1 MQERNTSSK
10 FGQITYLL
18 MGVILVATSVDS
30 MLESSRLGEYVFLMG
45 KMSSGGYVAAG
56 QIALCLVGGV
66 VLVWT
71 SLRKLV
77 KA

>member
-1 MQERNTSSK
+1 MKERSTSPK
-10 FGQITYLL
+10 FDQITYLL
-18 MGVILVATSVDS
+18 GGVLLVATAIDS
-30 MLESSRLGEYVFLMG
+30 ILESYRIGEYVFFSG
-45 KMSSGGYVAAG
+45 RMSSGGYVAAG
-56 QIALCLVGGV
+56 QIAFCLVAGV